1 MSVRL
6 WSLPQPMLLLR
17 LKVSSLHDFSFFP
30 VFMLYLFILFF
41 SLTVT
46 ATPFYPLFWP
56 ISVYLTLKR
65 TVYYR
70 IAQYINFI
78 QKFSQTEIYII
89 IGQVVVPRHADE
101 IAGPPQ
107 AVKK

>member
-1 MSVRL
+1 MVSHFSLFYVISV
-6 WSLPQPMLLLR
+6 
-17 LKVSSLHDFSFFP
+17 H
-30 VFMLYLFILFF
+30 LFF
-41 SLTVT
+41 SLAVY
-46 ATPFYPLFWP
+46 ATPFYPLFWL

-89 IGQVVVPRHADE
+89 IDQVMVPRLADE